1 MYPSKPKSKLYQL
14 QISGRITE
22 AKQQEFLQSV
32 GFFLD
37 RLRKSSVEC
46 NLTRDVK
53 DERTYHILEIWQAR
67 EDLTA
72 YLDSDSYKA
81 LIGAFEVLGK
91 IHMKS
96 LHEIGESRD
105 LLQEQI

>member
-1 MYPSKPKSKLYQL
+1 MYQL
-14 QISGRITE
+14 EITGRIPE
-22 AKQQEFLQSV
+22 AKQHEFLQSV

-46 NLTRDVK
+46 NLKKDVD
-53 DERTYHILEIWQAR
+53 DERSYYIQEIWQNR
-67 EDLTA
+67 EDLMA

-81 LIGAFEVLGK
+81 LIGSFEVLGK